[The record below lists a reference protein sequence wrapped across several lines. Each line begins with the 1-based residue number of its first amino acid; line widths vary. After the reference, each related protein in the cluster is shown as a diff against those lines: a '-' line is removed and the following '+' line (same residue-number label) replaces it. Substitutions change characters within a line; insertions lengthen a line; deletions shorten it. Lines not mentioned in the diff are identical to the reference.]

1 MKHGILS
8 QIITSL
14 PHERVVYCGK
24 PAIYLFYVV
33 YINWKSRRIYKRVIC
48 TFYSIIIRRMG
59 SSISSRNFKMKIWKI
74 IAVITIAKFC
84 KSNIGLTVESRLV
97 SNTGDES
104 ELEAASHMS
113 KQDLEDSIGK
123 KN

>member
-1 MKHGILS
+1 
-8 QIITSL
+8 
-14 PHERVVYCGK
+14 
-24 PAIYLFYVV
+24 
-33 YINWKSRRIYKRVIC
+33 
-48 TFYSIIIRRMG
+48 
-59 SSISSRNFKMKIWKI
+59 MKIWKI

-84 KSNIGLTVESRLV
+84 KSNVGLMVESRLV

-123 KN
+123 KNSYEYSIFFKLMYLDKKTHFSTI

>member
-1 MKHGILS
+1 
-8 QIITSL
+8 
-14 PHERVVYCGK
+14 
-24 PAIYLFYVV
+24 
-33 YINWKSRRIYKRVIC
+33 
-48 TFYSIIIRRMG
+48 MG

-84 KSNIGLTVESRLV
+84 KSNIGLMVESRLV

-123 KN
+123 KNLPWL

>member
-1 MKHGILS
+1 
-8 QIITSL
+8 
-14 PHERVVYCGK
+14 
-24 PAIYLFYVV
+24 
-33 YINWKSRRIYKRVIC
+33 
-48 TFYSIIIRRMG
+48 MG